1 MFSFLYIYVFLSIM
15 YRIEAAKEP
24 DYQPSINL
32 AYEVLGRIS
41 NHSWEYG
48 TYSEVMLQLKG
59 NSELS
64 VFAPKAS
71 LPLPTTPNTKLWQP
85 EPLFKLVDSLLAKRA
100 KNATTIIEADGAA
113 GDPASLG
120 VPLLVLD
127 NASKRANKK
136 PKYDYLKIA
145 QQQYDHLIKVVPKDK
160 NGAISQRE
168 SEVQYWSDYVH
179 MVPPFLAYLGA
190 INSDYAILENSY
202 LQCKYYRDVLLDAKS
217 GTWRHIL
224 RGSFEDTGIWSTG
237 NGWAAAGMMRVRQ
250 TMEAVSNKEL
260 SGKLT
265 KMKTDLESWIS
276 EIIVGSFKFQST
288 KSNLLPNYFDKKPA
302 ETFEEV
308 SGTALITATAYR
320 LAILNKKF
328 NTILPMQKVEAAR
341 KTILEKHLDPK
352 TGSVSTVVDPLNWNS
367 KAPFDGS
374 PGKQSPEGQ
383 AFVILMHTAWKVYTS
398 SNSALNSTSGSAY
411 SKRSI
416 IQL

>member
-1 MFSFLYIYVFLSIM
+1 
-15 YRIEAAKEP
+15 
-24 DYQPSINL
+24 
-32 AYEVLGRIS
+32 
-41 NHSWEYG
+41 
-48 TYSEVMLQLKG
+48 MLQLNG

-71 LPLPTTPNTKLWQP
+71 LPLPTTPTSKLWQP

-113 GDPASLG
+113 ADPASLG

-145 QQQYDHLIKVVPKDK
+145 QEQYDHLITKVPKDK

-168 SEVQYWSDYVH
+168 SEVQYCETNCWLSFRQNLRSDFVH
-179 MVPPFLAYLGA
+179 MVPPFIAYLGA
-190 INSDYAILENSY
+190 MNSDYAVLENSY
-202 LQCKYYRDVLLDAKS
+202 LQCKYNRDVLLDPKS
-217 GTWRHIL
+217 RTWRHIL
-224 RGSFEDTGIWSTG
+224 KGSFQDTGIWSTG

-260 SGKLT
+260 AGKLT

-276 EIIVGSFKFQST
+276 EIIVGSFKFQSP
-288 KSNLLPNYFDKKPA
+288 KSNLLPNYFDKKPS

-320 LAILNKKF
+320 LANLNKKF

-367 KAPFDGS
+367 KAAFDGS

-383 AFVILMHTAWKVYTS
+383 AFVVLMHTAWKVYITS
-398 SNSALNSTSGSAY
+398 NPTTQPTSGSTKT
-411 SKRSI
+411 KRSHA
-416 IQL
+416 QL